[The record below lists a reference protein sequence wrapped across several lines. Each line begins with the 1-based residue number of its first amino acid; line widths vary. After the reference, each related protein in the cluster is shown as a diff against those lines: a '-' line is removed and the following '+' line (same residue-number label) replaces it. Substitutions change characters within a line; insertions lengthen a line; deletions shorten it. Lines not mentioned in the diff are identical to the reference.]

1 MTHTKD
7 IKEAIFETAL
17 NLEDPA
23 ARQAFLERTFTG
35 DPQGLAGMADLLEA
49 ARGSVEFFLEAR
61 EQSAVAAGDIL
72 DEVPA
77 DALPDAPPGAV
88 TGEGPGTRIDR
99 YRLQER
105 IGEGGCGVVY
115 QAEQGEPVR
124 RTVALKIIRLGMDT
138 EAVIARFEAERQALA
153 MMDHPSIAHIFD
165 AGATATGRPY
175 FVMELV
181 QGEHITSYCD
191 AQRLNLTAR
200 LGLFLDVCDAVQHA
214 HHKGVI
220 HRDIKPSNILV
231 AERNGVAVPKVIDF
245 GIAKATRGRLAG
257 GTQFTARDQFIGTP
271 AYMSPEQI
279 DLGGID
285 VDTRSDI
292 YSLGVLLYELL
303 VGSTPFDGEVL
314 LASGMAGMRRTL
326 LEQSPPLPSTA
337 LANKESVALTEI
349 AERRRLEPQRLISSV
364 RGDLDWIVATALE
377 KDRRRRYQTVNGLA
391 LDIQRFL
398 RLEPVIARKPSR
410 LYLIDRFVR
419 RNRLACF
426 SALAVVT
433 SLVAGLGT
441 AMHMYLRERDAL
453 HEQQRLSRLTEQM
466 RAEESH
472 LRQQAQ
478 TREGISRAAIL
489 WSLSRPG
496 EAGEHFRGFPPE
508 MVDPTP
514 EDAVLFQSLGEWNA
528 GCDRW
533 PEAVWCFKVC
543 LRSQQLPVIAV
554 PGTHLDLLGSRL
566 AITLAGPAM
575 VMAGELAGYDD
586 LRRNLLDQLGAVA
599 SASDVDHVLKA
610 CLLTPADGS
619 LLARLTPLA
628 GRLEAALKGN
638 DLPPNSESRFFY
650 STTLAMFEYRRGND
664 PQCLALA
671 ARVLE
676 NRQRRPERDACDHC
690 LAGLVGFRQGDAA
703 TAATHIAAAKDFVD
717 RAYEVSGKRPNR
729 KVDKLWFEWA
739 IARILLHEAETAA
752 KIDAAK

>member
-7 IKEAIFETAL
+7 IEEAIFETAL

-35 DPQGLAGMADLLEA
+35 NPQGLAGMADLLDA

-61 EQSAVAAGDIL
+61 ERSAVVAGDIL
-72 DEVPA
+72 DEIPA
-77 DALPDAPPGAV
+77 EALPQAPPGAG
-88 TGEGPGTRIDR
+88 TGDGPGTRIDR
-99 YRLQER
+99 YRLLER

-138 EAVIARFEAERQALA
+138 EGVIARFEAERQALA
-153 MMDHPSIAHIFD
+153 MMDHPNIAHIFD

-181 QGEHITSYCD
+181 QGERITSYCD
-191 AQRLNLTAR
+191 THRLDLTAR
-200 LGLFLDVCDAVQHA
+200 LDLFLEVCDAIQHA

-231 AERNGVAVPKVIDF
+231 EERDGAAVPKVIDF
-245 GIAKATRGRLAG
+245 GIAKATRGRSAG
-257 GTQFTARDQFIGTP
+257 STQFTARDQFLGTP

-279 DLGGID
+279 DFGGIN
-285 VDTRSDI
+285 VDTRTDV
-292 YSLGVLLYELL
+292 YCLGVLLYELL
-303 VGSTPFDGEVL
+303 VGRTPFDGEAL

-326 LEQSPPLPSTA
+326 LEQCPPLPSAA
-337 LANKESVALTEI
+337 LANTEPAALAEI
-349 AERRRLEPQRLISSV
+349 AGCRHLESRGLISAV
-364 RGDLDWIVATALE
+364 RGDLDWIVAMALE
-377 KDRRRRYQTVNGLA
+377 KDRNRRYQTVNGLA
-391 LDIQRFL
+391 LDIRRFL
-398 RLEPVIARKPSR
+398 
-410 LYLIDRFVR
+410 
-419 RNRLACF
+419 RLACF
-426 SALAVVT
+426 SALAVVI

-441 AMHMYLRERDAL
+441 AMHMYLRERDARR
-453 HEQQRLSRLTEQM
+453 EQQRLSRVTEQM
-466 RAEESH
+466 RVEESRLRH
-472 LRQQAQ
+472 QAEQARTVESRLRQQASA
-478 TREGISRAAIL
+478 REGVSRAAIL
-489 WSLSRPG
+489 WALSRPG
-496 EAGEHFRGFPPE
+496 EAGEHFRSLPPE

-514 EDAVLFQSLGEWNA
+514 EEALLFQSLGEWNA

-543 LRSQQLPVIAV
+543 MRSQHLPVVAV

-566 AITLAGPAM
+566 AITLVGPAM
-575 VMAGELAGYDD
+575 VMAGELAGYGE
-586 LRRNLLDQLGAVA
+586 LRRNLLDRLGAVT
-599 SASDVDHVLKA
+599 SASDVDYVLKT
-610 CLLTPADGS
+610 CLLTPVDGN
-619 LLARLTPLA
+619 LLACLTPLA
-628 GRLEAALKGN
+628 GRLEAALASN
-638 DLPPNSESRFFY
+638 DLPQDNESRFFY

-664 PQCLALA
+664 PQCLALT

-690 LAGLVGFRQGDAA
+690 LAGLVRLRLGDAA
-703 TAATHIAAAKDFVD
+703 TAATHIATAKDFVD

-752 KIDAAK
+752 KSAAAK

>member
-7 IKEAIFETAL
+7 IEQAILETAL
-17 NLEDPA
+17 NLEDPT

-35 DPQGLAGMADLLEA
+35 NPQGLAGMADLLDA

-61 EQSAVAAGDIL
+61 ERSAVVAGDIL
-72 DEVPA
+72 DEIPA

-88 TGEGPGTRIDR
+88 AGEGPGSRIDR
-99 YRLQER
+99 YRLVER

-153 MMDHPSIAHIFD
+153 MMDHPGIAHIFD

-181 QGEHITSYCD
+181 HGERITSYCD
-191 AQRLNLTAR
+191 SQRLDLTAR
-200 LGLFLDVCDAVQHA
+200 LGLFLDVCDAIQHA

-231 AERNGVAVPKVIDF
+231 AERDCAAVPKVIDF

-285 VDTRSDI
+285 VDTRTDI

-303 VGSTPFDGEVL
+303 AGRTPFDGEAL

-326 LEQSPPLPSTA
+326 LEQLPPLPSVA
-337 LANKESVALTEI
+337 LATMESVALAEI
-349 AERRRLEPQRLISSV
+349 ADLRRIEPRRLILSL
-364 RGDLDWIVATALE
+364 RGDLDWIVATTLE
-377 KDRRRRYQTVNGLA
+377 KDRNRRYQTVNGLA

-426 SALAVVT
+426 SALAMAI

-441 AMHMYLRERDAL
+441 ATHMFLREREAL
-453 HEQQRLSRLTEQM
+453 REQQRLSRVTEQM
-466 RAEESH
+466 RVVESR
-472 LRQQAQ
+472 LRHQAQ
-478 TREGISRAAIL
+478 TREGMSRAAIL
-489 WSLSRPG
+489 WALSRPE
-496 EAGEHFRGFPPE
+496 EADERVRRFPPE
-508 MVDPTP
+508 MDDPTP
-514 EDAVLFQSLGEWNA
+514 DEAALFRLLGEWNA

-543 LRSQQLPVIAV
+543 MRSQQLPSLAD
-554 PGTHLDLLGSRL
+554 PAAHLNLSKAGL
-566 AITLAGPAM
+566 ALTLAGPAM

-586 LRRNLLDQLGAVA
+586 LRRNLLDRLGAA
-599 SASDVDHVLKA
+599 SWSSDAEQVLKA
-610 CLLTPADGS
+610 CLLTPADGM
-619 LLARLTPLA
+619 LLARLNPLA
-628 GRLEAALKGN
+628 GRLEAALASN
-638 DLPPNSESRFFY
+638 DLPPDGEPFFY
-650 STTLAMFEYRRGND
+650 FPTTLAMLEYRRGND

-671 ARVLE
+671 VRVLE
-676 NRQRRPERDACDHC
+676 GSQRRAERDACDHC
-690 LAGLVGFRQGDAA
+690 LVGLVHLRQGDAA
-703 TAATHIAAAKDFVD
+703 TAATHIAAAKNLIN
-717 RAYEVSGKRPNR
+717 RAYETPGKRPNR

-752 KIDAAK
+752 KTAAAK